1 MYAAKYY
8 AKPNHAFSKWACENG
23 YLFLSVI
30 DVFRPALNGDFRPP
44 LTIEGIYYGYH

>member
-8 AKPNHAFSKWACENG
+8 ANPNHVFRKRACENR

-30 DVFRPALNGDFRPP
+30 DDFHQALSDNLHLF
-44 LTIEGIYYGYH
+44 LT

>member
-8 AKPNHAFSKWACENG
+8 ANPNHVFRKRACESG

-30 DVFRPALNGDFRPP
+30 EVFRPALSGNLHLF
-44 LTIEGIYYGYH
+44 LT

>member
-8 AKPNHAFSKWACENG
+8 ANPKHVFRKWECENR

-30 DVFRPALNGDFRPP
+30 DDFHQALSGNLHLF
-44 LTIEGIYYGYH
+44 LT